1 MKKFQKLLVLSFS
14 ALLSVGVIA
23 GCNNNT
29 PSSPAESTPAPE
41 SSTVESTPTE
51 SESSTPVETADL
63 AAEAKEFLEETYK
76 ETTSVMADFTLP
88 TTHLMYDE
96 NDAQVSLNISWEL
109 EVAAGGVE
117 GAIVKGTAA
126 DGKQPFTVKYNAAD
140 STVATTFTI
149 TGTITDPNGHEATVT
164 FNWSVPRFEFASFDD
179 FKQAVADK
187 SEEVVNVRGHVI
199 AIYKDGLYLED
210 ANGDG
215 FYAYRPTDFAID
227 KYSVGDEILV
237 SGKATS
243 YSSQYEFSSGCTVQ
257 LLAEASADFAPV
269 YEDVTAVF
277 QAAANNK
284 DAAFDAHQNSLV
296 TVKGVTVDTYSNEKD
311 SSLYY
316 YFTIGN
322 VRTYLRPYSGWVN
335 PNTGAAFTMDE
346 INALVSEWVKGYT
359 ADLKGILS
367 IYGGA
372 YYLSLIDDDAITYT
386 SKELPD
392 DAKAANA
399 AEAAASSFKEVYVMG
414 HTFDLP
420 ATGQSDSTLAYTVT
434 EGTAASINNDGDLVV
449 APTAA
454 DSTVKVEIAATV
466 GVEVAKYTVEFT
478 VKGSTYETID
488 AAKALE
494 LVSALDGDK
503 KETSSEWYYVSA
515 KVGEVY
521 NTDYC
526 NFYLP
531 VAENAQA
538 LIVYGLWNGQDS
550 GTTRYGAKREIKEIP
565 VQEGDNVVLY
575 TQLQNYQGKLELV
588 NTMLISSYGSTNVV
602 GEGVNVY
609 TAADGEVT
617 LGDYT
622 IAYDANGKVIFAS
635 CTAPGYGGPGDGF
648 YHDGTYAVV
657 AGQQCGIFNV
667 DAQFKSWADA
677 TNWGAN
683 PATQI
688 EYKGQT
694 INPWGAYEV
703 KAPEGVTIL
712 TGSSADMVRLVNYL
726 CGTTHSSLSGNAF
739 FENTLT
745 DGQLN
750 EVVAD
755 FDLGEEVLP
764 EDGNKVE
771 VNFSSIEGSVQY
783 ADETHQ
789 LDETLS
795 MHIIACHVN
804 TQLRIYSS
812 SSNNGVATFTAT
824 KAISSITL
832 NAGNKADTLNVYGSL
847 DGETWT
853 LIEGVVTTSTYTDY
867 TVDFGDAG
875 YKYFKLDVEGTS
887 QVRVASLTVEYA
899 EETEA

>member
-23 GCNNNT
+23 GCNNPT

-63 AAEAKEFLEETYK
+63 AAEAKVFLEETYK
-76 ETTSVMADFTLP
+76 DTTSVMADFTLP

-96 NDAQVSLNISWEL
+96 NDAQVTLNIAWEL

-140 STVATTFTI
+140 SSVATTFTI

-164 FNWSVPRFEFASFDD
+164 FNWSVPKFEFASFDD

-187 SEEVVNVRGHVI
+187 STEVVNVRGHVI

-237 SGKATS
+237 SGTATS
-243 YSSQYEFSSGCTVQ
+243 YSSQYEFNSGCTVQ
-257 LLAEASADFAPV
+257 LLNEASADFAPV
-269 YEDVTAVF
+269 YEDVTSIF

-284 DAAFDAHQNSLV
+284 DTALDAHQNSLV

-399 AEAAASSFKEVYVMG
+399 AEAAAASFKEVYVMG

-420 ATGQSDSTLAYTVT
+420 TTGQSEASLAYSVV
-434 EGTAASINNDGDLVV
+434 EGSAASINSDGDLVV
-449 APTAA
+449 SPAAA

-466 GVEVAKYTVEFT
+466 GVETAKYTVDFT

-494 LVSALDGDK
+494 IAQGLGQGKYSDG
-503 KETSSEWYYVSA
+503 WHYVSA
-515 KVGEVY
+515 VVGEVY
-521 NTDYC
+521 NDQYC

-531 VAENAQA
+531 VGDDADA
-538 LIVYGLWNGQDS
+538 LTVYGLWTGQDS
-550 GTTRYGAKREIKEIP
+550 GENRYGSKREIAEIP
-565 VQEGDNVVLY
+565 VKAGDKVVLY
-575 TQLQNYQGKLELV
+575 TQFQHYYNSKTETSSYQLA
-588 NTMLISSYGSTNVV
+588 NAMLIDVV
-602 GEGVNVY
+602 RPGLVWSGATAGEF
-609 TAADGEVT
+609 TANE
-617 LGDYT
+617 
-622 IAYDANGKVIFAS
+622 
-635 CTAPGYGGPGDGF
+635 
-648 YHDGTYAVV
+648 DGTYSAEITLKLWNSIVFTYTDAEYNKKVLTHANTTMEGYFLASGVYAADWTPNLYHDSAAGEAAGQFFCCVNEHTYAATYDPANNKLTLADPKVEEETPAGSLLTDGATLTFDLGENGEAAHKDGTDLGAENTITSGDVSIALTNISKVYGSATDLTGKSALKLGTSSKVGTFTMTVDESVDYVVFYV
-657 AGQQCGIFNV
+657 AGYKANDCVV
-667 DAQFKSWADA
+667 D
-677 TNWGAN
+677 
-683 PATQI
+683 
-688 EYKGQT
+688 
-694 INPWGAYEV
+694 INGT
-703 KAPEGVTIL
+703 VT
-712 TGSSADMVRLVNYL
+712 TV
-726 CGTTHSSLSGNAF
+726 TTHSS
-739 FENTLT
+739 
-745 DGQLN
+745 
-750 EVVAD
+750 
-755 FDLGEEVLP
+755 
-764 EDGNKVE
+764 
-771 VNFSSIEGSVQY
+771 
-783 ADETHQ
+783 
-789 LDETLS
+789 
-795 MHIIACHVN
+795 
-804 TQLRIYSS
+804 
-812 SSNNGVATFTAT
+812 
-824 KAISSITL
+824 
-832 NAGNKADTLNVYGSL
+832 
-847 DGETWT
+847 DGEYTE
-853 LIEGVVTTSTYTDY
+853 IRVDTTTTKTIVFSTTADGKRAMIDSI
-867 TVDFGDAG
+867 VLGNN
-875 YKYFKLDVEGTS
+875 
-887 QVRVASLTVEYA
+887 A
-899 EETEA
+899 E